1 MFNNTNEIQT
11 ESPTALANTM
21 QQYITHNPTVLG
33 LIETRCNWQLA
44 DRTSIP
50 LCSMATSLQG
60 NGKAKTKLATANYG
74 EAHTANDICQPGGVT
89 QLTINKIF
97 NLIKHS
103 GSDSLGIWVWQEYRV
118 NGTYSLY
125 IITAYRVCPKPTAP
139 NTKMTTTWHQQDR
152 GLREQGILDDPRD
165 QFLTDLKDFLL
176 DLHSDG
182 HKYIVGWD
190 ANDPHDHNDVMELLE
205 ETEMIDAFI
214 DFFPER
220 PPTHQWGALQIDLI
234 SVSASLLE
242 FIEFAFILDP
252 SASEK

>member
-1 MFNNTNEIQT
+1 
-11 ESPTALANTM
+11 
-21 QQYITHNPTVLG
+21 
-33 LIETRCNWQLA
+33 
-44 DRTSIP
+44 
-50 LCSMATSLQG
+50 
-60 NGKAKTKLATANYG
+60 
-74 EAHTANDICQPGGVT
+74 
-89 QLTINKIF
+89 
-97 NLIKHS
+97 
-103 GSDSLGIWVWQEYRV
+103 
-118 NGTYSLY
+118 
-125 IITAYRVCPKPTAP
+125 
-139 NTKMTTTWHQQDR
+139 MTTTWHQQDH

-190 ANDPHDHNDVMELLE
+190 ANDLHDIMELLE